1 MSWFSRNS
9 VSVTEAVAALDGGAR
24 LIDVRTA
31 AEWKQARAVGA
42 THVPRQ
48 KLDRQLARLKG
59 DTVLVMCRSGSRSGR
74 TAAMLRRA
82 GIDAKNVRGGLNSWQ
97 RHQLPIT
104 RGGSRR

>member
-9 VSVTEAVAALDGGAR
+9 LSVAEVAAALDDGAR
-24 LIDVRTA
+24 LIDVCSA

-42 THVPRQ
+42 THMPPQ

-59 DTVLVMCRSGSRSGR
+59 DTVLVMCRSGSRSAR
-74 TAAMLRRA
+74 AAATLRRA

-97 RHQLPIT
+97 RHQLPTT
-104 RGGSRR
+104 RGGSKR

>member
-1 MSWFSRNS
+1 MSWFFRNS
-9 VSVTEAVAALDGGAR
+9 LSVTEAAAALEDGAR

-42 THVPRQ
+42 THMPPQ
-48 KLDRQLARLKG
+48 KLDRQVARLKG
-59 DTVLVMCRSGSRSGR
+59 DTVLVMCRSGSRSAR
-74 TAAMLRRA
+74 AAAMLRRA

-97 RHQLPIT
+97 RHQLPTT